1 MRHHRRKSR
10 RVGDQ
15 EKLVEAMLATGKPV
29 VLVLFGGRNQV
40 ISPFADRCAAVLQAW
55 YPGEEGGRA
64 VAEILA
70 GTVNPSGRLPMT
82 YPKTESRDPLTFGDG
97 SDTPDRVQWPFG
109 HGLSY
114 TKFEYAQAELA
125 SGAATRIGSAGDCVE
140 VAVTI
145 KNVGAKAGAEV
156 IQLYITAK
164 GEPVRLRGFAR
175 VALAPGESKRVA
187 FSVPLELFAR
197 WRGDNNGAW
206 SVEPGE
212 YEIRLARDAWDKSH
226 VLHVRLEGNPIRFP
240 RRTFFRFFSAA
251 RVE

>member
-1 MRHHRRKSR
+1 
-10 RVGDQ
+10 
-15 EKLVEAMLATGKPV
+15 

-40 ISPFADRCAAVLQAW
+40 ISSFVDRCAAVLQAW

-70 GTVNPSGRLPMT
+70 GKVNPSGRLPMT

-97 SDTPDRVQWPFG
+97 SDTPERAQWPFG
-109 HGLSY
+109 YGLSY
-114 TKFEYAQAELA
+114 TKFAYGDAELT
-125 SGAATRIGSAGDCVE
+125 SGAATRIGGVGDCVKA
-140 VAVTI
+140 AVTV
-145 KNVGAKAGAEV
+145 KNVGEMAGAEV
-156 IQLYITAK
+156 VQLYITAK

-175 VALAPGESKRVA
+175 VALALGETKRVE

-212 YEIRLARDAWDKSH
+212 YEIRLGRDAWDKSH
-226 VLHVRLEGNPIRFP
+226 ALTVRLEGAPLSFP
-240 RRTFFRFFSAA
+240 RRTRFLSAA
-251 RVE
+251 K